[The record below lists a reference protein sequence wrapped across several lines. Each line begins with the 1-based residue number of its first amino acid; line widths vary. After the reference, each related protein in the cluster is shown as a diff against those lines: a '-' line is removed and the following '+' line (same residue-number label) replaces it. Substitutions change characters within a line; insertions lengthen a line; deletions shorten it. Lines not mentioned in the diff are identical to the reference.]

1 METQIKNLVDR
12 EKSKE
17 VKQSSWWHE
26 ASVAEML
33 SVAFHNK
40 SKFAILQGRRFNI
53 KYTDEKAWVQLD
65 GGFTPCGRFNVKDY
79 IRAYEQSKTTV

>member
-1 METQIKNLVDR
+1 MESQIKNLVSR
-12 EKSKE
+12 ERGKE
-17 VKQSSWWHE
+17 EKQSSWWHSE
-26 ASVAEML
+26 TVMPLL

-40 SKFAILQGRRFNI
+40 SKFAILQSRNFNI
-53 KYTDEKAWVQLD
+53 KYDDGKAWVQLD